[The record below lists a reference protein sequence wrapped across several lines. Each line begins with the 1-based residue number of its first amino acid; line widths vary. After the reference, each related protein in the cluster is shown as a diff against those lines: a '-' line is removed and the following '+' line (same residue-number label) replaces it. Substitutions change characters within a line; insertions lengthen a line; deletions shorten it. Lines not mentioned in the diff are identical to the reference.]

1 MKIKSE
7 IFKAYD
13 IRGVYPKEL
22 DEKTA
27 YLIGR
32 AFVEFLKK
40 PKAKI
45 AVGRDNRL
53 SSPVLHKHLTR
64 GINEN
69 NQLDFH
75 SPYGCSKGSAEQYV
89 RDYSRIYT
97 LQTVVFRQ
105 SCIYGRHQFGIED
118 QGWIAWFTIAA
129 LLNKPIKLYGNGKQ
143 VRDVLFVDDLVDLYY
158 LAITKINKVSGQ
170 IYNIGGGQAN
180 SISIL
185 ELFDLLKNNHN
196 LKIHYAKHD
205 IRPGDQKI
213 FISDNSKI
221 GRVSCLA

>member
-1 MKIKSE
+1 M
-7 IFKAYD
+7 
-13 IRGVYPKEL
+13 
-22 DEKTA
+22 
-27 YLIGR
+27 
-32 AFVEFLKK
+32 
-40 PKAKI
+40 
-45 AVGRDNRL
+45 
-53 SSPVLHKHLTR
+53 KHLTR

-196 LKIHYAKHD
+196 LKIHYTKHD

-221 GRVSCLA
+221 GRAIGWKPKVGIKKGVSELLMWTRENLKLIESLYRH